1 MAKYKVKTR
10 GYQLVVKAKLTLRE
24 KLDERQFT
32 LFSGKN
38 IRGLLKAKRLGRN
51 AVQYSGPIGISLV
64 ERLKKPI
71 VKYDFLFIM
80 EQVVY
85 IFQKLKANSLAASSV
100 VLDLRH
106 VFINE
111 TTKEVLFIYLP
122 LEQAGQETDIFAFME
137 SIIYSAISARE
148 EDMDYISRFVY
159 FIKSLNVYD
168 GEKIERFISGEDK
181 MVVSTIKRHDAR
193 KSSSATGKPGAQN
206 EQYDGRKTEATGL
219 LDHEEATG
227 LLGYGEATGLLDHG
241 EATGLLDHEEATGL
255 LEDEEATGLLVEDEE
270 ATALLQEEDHRDA
283 SLCRQRTYEIIL
295 INKSVFRVGKESK
308 YADYVVRDNDKVSRS
323 HADIITRGNRYFIMD
338 LNSTNG
344 TYINGRQ
351 IPARQEVEIFNGD
364 CLKLANEE
372 FEFRI

>member
-181 MVVSTIKRHDAR
+181 TVVSTIK
-193 KSSSATGKPGAQN
+193 
-206 EQYDGRKTEATGL
+206 
-219 LDHEEATG
+219 
-227 LLGYGEATGLLDHG
+227 
-241 EATGLLDHEEATGL
+241 
-255 LEDEEATGLLVEDEE
+255 
-270 ATALLQEEDHRDA
+270 
-283 SLCRQRTYEIIL
+283 
-295 INKSVFRVGKESK
+295 
-308 YADYVVRDNDKVSRS
+308 SR
-323 HADIITRGNRYFIMD
+323 
-338 LNSTNG
+338 
-344 TYINGRQ
+344 
-351 IPARQEVEIFNGD
+351 
-364 CLKLANEE
+364 
-372 FEFRI
+372 